1 MKLVRAQGMI
11 PKPPQHVVTITE
23 DAALAEFA
31 ARMQTRDW
39 IAVDTEFLRESTYY
53 PKLCL
58 VQIADAEEVGLI
70 DVIALDDLEPL
81 AALLADKNVLKV
93 FHSAEQDLEVLYQRF
108 GNLPAPLFDT
118 QVAAPLLG
126 LDDQMGYARL
136 IDALLDIDLP
146 KAHTRTDWSKRPLPN
161 GALDYAAD
169 DVRYLAVA
177 YHVIGQ
183 QLVEREREA
192 WLAEDFDR
200 MIDTQRFDVDTTQAW
215 RRIKSWH
222 RLKPAQQ
229 QALAV
234 IADWREREA
243 MASDRPRRWIL
254 ADDAVIELAKRQPRD
269 AEAMGAI
276 RALPAKTRARHGEAL
291 LACLEDAA
299 ERPAEPIAP
308 LPTAPSDEEKRLV
321 KIGMDTLAERAESH
335 DIAASA
341 LASRK
346 EIAALVA
353 GERDLRVLSGWRAG
367 VAGEAV
373 LAAIKNAE
381 AATGSGVS

>member
-1 MKLVRAQGMI
+1 MI
-11 PKPPQHVVTITE
+11 PKPPQSVVTITG

-31 ARMQTRDW
+31 ARMRERDW

-58 VQIADAEEVGLI
+58 VQIADADEIGLI

-81 AALLADKNVLKV
+81 AELLADTRVLKV

-108 GNLPAPLFDT
+108 GTMPAPLFDT
-118 QVAAPLLG
+118 QVAAPLVG

-146 KAHTRTDWSKRPLPN
+146 KAHTRTDWSKRPLPP

-177 YHVIGQ
+177 YHVIGNRLLEQ
-183 QLVEREREA
+183 EREA
-192 WLAEDFDR
+192 WLAEDFER
-200 MIDTQRFDVDTTQAW
+200 MVDARRFDVDTAAAW

-229 QALAV
+229 QALGA

-243 MASDRPRRWIL
+243 MACDRPRRWIL
-254 ADDAVIELAKRQPRD
+254 ADDAVIELAKRRPPDRD
-269 AEAMGAI
+269 AMKQI
-276 RALPAKTRARHGEAL
+276 RALPAKTVDRHGTAL
-291 LACLEDAA
+291 LDCLQRAA
-299 ERPAEPIAP
+299 ERPAEPLAAP
-308 LPTAPSDEEKRLV
+308 PTPPSDEEKRRI
-321 KIGMDTLAERAESH
+321 KIGMDVLAQRAQSH
-335 DIAASA
+335 AIAASA

-346 EIAALVA
+346 EIAAMVA
-353 GERDLRVLSGWRAG
+353 GARDLRLLSGWRAG

-381 AATGSGVS
+381 AAAGSGA